1 MLDRDRLG
9 EFNFGLIFRFSRI
22 GSTLETLDLRSIRTI
37 YLENVP
43 RRLIVGWTDVFLQQ
57 SWPSG

>member
-22 GSTLETLDLRSIRTI
+22 TLETLDLRSIRTI

-43 RRLIVGWTDVFLQQ
+43 RRLIVGWIDVFLQQ

>member
-22 GSTLETLDLRSIRTI
+22 GSTLDLRSIRTI

-43 RRLIVGWTDVFLQQ
+43 RRLIVGWIDVFLQQ